1 MQHDDGRPLDTAA
14 VIAAVDALTAG
25 DATVRLPRYEDETGA
40 DRLYAAFNRLA
51 VSLAQP
57 ASERFESPGEKRI
70 ETITRVMLSIAAG
83 QLEARVPRA
92 YDGGVL
98 DTLAFLVNATAEET
112 AHLIEQLERE
122 RRELERTH
130 EQLVQAAKLVA
141 LGELA
146 GGIAHELNQPL
157 TVLEALAQIMLRRP
171 GMRIADHAGQ
181 LELMQQATRRMARIV
196 DQVRTFARQTPFQSG
211 ALDPLLPL
219 REALALLSHP
229 LQTDGIEVMREV
241 DDELPAI
248 VADSDRLQQVLINLL
263 WNARDAVMERHADAP
278 ALIRVEV
285 RRDGRS
291 VLYAIEDSG
300 PGVAEELRSRIF
312 DPFFTTKVVGKGT
325 GLGLS
330 VSHGIVEQHGG
341 RLRYEPAQKG
351 GARFVFDIPI
361 EERAGG

>member
-1 MQHDDGRPLDTAA
+1 
-14 VIAAVDALTAG
+14 
-25 DATVRLPRYEDETGA
+25 
-40 DRLYAAFNRLA
+40 
-51 VSLAQP
+51 
-57 ASERFESPGEKRI
+57 
-70 ETITRVMLSIAAG
+70 
-83 QLEARVPRA
+83 
-92 YDGGVL
+92 
-98 DTLAFLVNATAEET
+98 
-112 AHLIEQLERE
+112 
-122 RRELERTH
+122 
-130 EQLVQAAKLVA
+130 
-141 LGELA
+141 
-146 GGIAHELNQPL
+146 
-157 TVLEALAQIMLRRP
+157 
-171 GMRIADHAGQ
+171 
-181 LELMQQATRRMARIV
+181 MQQATRRMARIV

-341 RLRYEPAQKG
+341 RLRYEPAQNG